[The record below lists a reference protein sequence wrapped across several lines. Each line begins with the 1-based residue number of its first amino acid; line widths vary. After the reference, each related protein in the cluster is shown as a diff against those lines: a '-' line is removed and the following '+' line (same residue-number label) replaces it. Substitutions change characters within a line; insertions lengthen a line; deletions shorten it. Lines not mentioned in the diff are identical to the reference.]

1 MVYKPGEA
9 RDFPVLLHGNVATP
23 GEIVPRHFPAV
34 LAKGDGLL
42 KNGSGRLDL
51 AEKIFSDAAPLA
63 ARVMVNRVWA
73 WHFGRPLVATPS
85 DYGVQGEKPT
95 HPELLDDL
103 AARFI
108 AHGWSLKW
116 LNREIMLSSAY
127 RQSSRPR
134 ADAEKVDQINSLLW
148 RMNPRRLD
156 AESYRDTLL
165 RSAGRLSAK
174 MYGPSEDAESET
186 NVRRTVYARVSRGR
200 LSNLLKV
207 YDFPDPVQTSGGR
220 DLTTTSLQQLFVM
233 NSPFMRAEAE
243 ALAGS
248 VKQEPDGKAKVRSL
262 YRQVL
267 SRDPSAKE
275 FDLALGYLAQGTVEQ
290 YAQVL
295 LSSNEEIFWQ

>member
-1 MVYKPGEA
+1 
-9 RDFPVLLHGNVATP
+9 
-23 GEIVPRHFPAV
+23 
-34 LAKGDGLL
+34 
-42 KNGSGRLDL
+42 
-51 AEKIFSDAAPLA
+51 
-63 ARVMVNRVWA
+63 
-73 WHFGRPLVATPS
+73 
-85 DYGVQGEKPT
+85 VQGEKPT

-116 LNREIMLSSAY
+116 LNREIMMSAAY

-165 RSAGRLSAK
+165 RSAGRLSGK
-174 MYGPSEDAESET
+174 MYGPSEDAEAET
-186 NVRRTVYARVSRGR
+186 SVRRTVYARVSRGR

-220 DLTTTSLQQLFVM
+220 DLTTTSLQQLFIM
-233 NSPFMRAEAE
+233 NSPFMRVEAE
-243 ALAGS
+243 ALAAA
-248 VKQEPDGKAKVRSL
+248 VKPEADDKAKVRSL
-262 YRQVL
+262 YRKVL
-267 SRDPSAKE
+267 SRDASAKE
-275 FDLALGYLAQGTVEQ
+275 LDLALGYLAQGTIEQ